1 VREIII
7 DGFAC
12 GGGASEG
19 IEQATGEPVDIAINH
34 DPEAIRMHWLNH
46 PRTVHGTE
54 DVWKVNLLKYTKK
67 RDVGL
72 LWVSPD
78 CTHHSRAKGGKPRDN
93 NRRSLADV
101 VIEWAKL
108 IHPRLIML
116 ENVVEF
122 EDWGPLDENG
132 LPIKSQKGF
141 EFRRWVNEIRECGY
155 VVEWR
160 RLTACDYG
168 VPTSRERFFLIARRD
183 GQPIVWPEPTH
194 GPGRIPYRS
203 AAECIDF
210 SLPCPSIFLDKKEA
224 WQKYRA
230 KRPLEENTLKRI
242 ASGLRKYV
250 IESDNPFLIDNRV
263 CFLTKYHGGRKR
275 NVECRGQSL
284 GAPLLTQDTQ
294 NRFGLVSAWLM
305 KYYGTN
311 IGSDMRL
318 PLPTITGQGQHLAQC
333 YAFLTKY
340 YGCGCRT
347 DDHGADAHDHQPGP
361 AWISYNQRG

>member
-194 GPGRIPYRS
+194 G
-203 AAECIDF
+203 
-210 SLPCPSIFLDKKEA
+210 
-224 WQKYRA
+224 
-230 KRPLEENTLKRI
+230 
-242 ASGLRKYV
+242 
-250 IESDNPFLIDNRV
+250 
-263 CFLTKYHGGRKR
+263 
-275 NVECRGQSL
+275 
-284 GAPLLTQDTQ
+284 
-294 NRFGLVSAWLM
+294 
-305 KYYGTN
+305 
-311 IGSDMRL
+311 
-318 PLPTITGQGQHLAQC
+318 
-333 YAFLTKY
+333 
-340 YGCGCRT
+340 
-347 DDHGADAHDHQPGP
+347 
-361 AWISYNQRG
+361 